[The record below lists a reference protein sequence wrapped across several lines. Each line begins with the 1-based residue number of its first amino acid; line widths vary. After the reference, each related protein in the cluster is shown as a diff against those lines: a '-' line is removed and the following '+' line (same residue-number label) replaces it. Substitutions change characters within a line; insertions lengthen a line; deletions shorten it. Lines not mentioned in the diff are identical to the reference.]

1 MIIIQLSV
9 TVVSFASLFGLVLLF
24 RPPEEPITAL
34 QGLLFGVAICLLFAT
49 IGLQIWYYFKTKPKS
64 MAKESQI
71 RDYMYKWIS
80 QGGRVAILSHD
91 MSWVRDK
98 EMKDLLRNKARDN
111 ELCLCLP
118 VGIELSQ
125 ELEGEGAE
133 VHTYPELQ
141 YVPQS
146 RFTIINKGRM
156 DAQVA
161 VGRRYGE
168 RHMIEKFSVGE
179 HPIFSVADDLV
190 NLIIQFDRWKRQ
202 EEQRI

>member
-1 MIIIQLSV
+1 MIIFQLLA
-9 TVVSFASLFGLVLLF
+9 TLGSFASLLGLIFMF
-24 RPPEEPITAL
+24 RPLREPLTPLHGLILGIGICAL
-34 QGLLFGVAICLLFAT
+34 VAA
-49 IGLQIWYYFKTKPKS
+49 IGLQIWYYLKTKPKS

-80 QGGRVAILSHD
+80 QGGRVAILSND
-91 MSWVRDK
+91 MSWVSDDAMK
-98 EMKDLLRNKARDN
+98 ELLRSKAHRD

-118 VGIELSQ
+118 REISLSQ
-125 ELEGEGAE
+125 ELESAGAQ
-133 VHTYPELQ
+133 VYTYPELE

-168 RHMIEKFSVGE
+168 KHVIERFSLGE

-190 NLIIQFDRWKRQ
+190 NLIIRFYECKRQ
-202 EEQRI
+202 